1 MTLPA
6 DNFIGDLSEDQVPDG
21 LDSTDPSAP
30 VDLDGDND
38 TDASEFDQLTPIR
51 FSVTVSDWVVN
62 DPATSNITI
71 K

>member
-1 MTLPA
+1 MLDRA
-6 DNFIGDLSEDQVPDG
+6 NLVALMKQVAKA
-21 LDSTDPSAP
+21 DPSAP